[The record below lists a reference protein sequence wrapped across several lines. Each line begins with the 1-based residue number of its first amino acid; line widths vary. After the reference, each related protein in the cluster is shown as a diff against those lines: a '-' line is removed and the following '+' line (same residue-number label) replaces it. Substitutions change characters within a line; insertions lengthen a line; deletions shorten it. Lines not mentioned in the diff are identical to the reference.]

1 MRTSTG
7 LFRHFLHRT
16 GNFMLPESVFE
27 KKQTMVLLQPIDDLG
42 IIFARY
48 SSMLFAPPISIASN
62 VFLK

>member
-1 MRTSTG
+1 
-7 LFRHFLHRT
+7 
-16 GNFMLPESVFE
+16 MLPESVFE